1 MSQQIVLFHSALG
14 LRPAVR
20 DFAARLRAAGHVVHT
35 PDFFDGEVFDSLEAG
50 AQKRDALGIPELMR
64 RAELAVAS
72 LPNELVYAGFSMGAA
87 AAELLAATRAGAKG
101 AILMS
106 GATDPAKTGIN
117 DWPRVV
123 SVQVHYAQNDP
134 SIDVKDVSALATAVK
149 ASGAAITVY
158 TYRGCGHLFMD
169 KEFGGYNAEAS
180 WLMTERLLEFL
191 ARIDLAER
199 ETVETLAPDREVA
212 RSPHLETPL
221 NPRERIQPEDRPR
234 APRDDDAEAR

>member
-50 AQKRDALGIPELMR
+50 AQKRGALGIPELMR
-64 RAELAVAS
+64 RAQLTVAA

-87 AAELLAATRAGAKG
+87 AAEFLAATRPGAKG

-106 GATDPAKTGIN
+106 GANDPAKTGIKA
-117 DWPRVV
+117 WPREV
-123 SVQVHYAQNDP
+123 SVQLHYAQNDP
-134 SIDVKDVSALATAVK
+134 TIDLKAVSALASSVK
-149 ASGAAITVY
+149 ASGAPITVY
-158 TYRGCGHLFMD
+158 TYRGSGHLFMD
-169 KEFGGYNAEAS
+169 KDFGGYNAEAS
-180 WLMTERLLEFL
+180 WLMMERLLEFL

-199 ETVETLAPDREVA
+199 ETAETLAPDREVA
-212 RSPHLETPL
+212 RSLHHDTPIH
-221 NPRERIQPEDRPR
+221 PRERIHPEDRPDW
-234 APRDDDAEAR
+234 DDDAEAR